1 MVVKNNTASASALPL
16 AGITVVEFG
25 HSVSAPYAG
34 QILSDLG
41 ADVIKIEK
49 PEGDDARRWGPP
61 YLDGVGATFQ
71 ALNRNKKSVTAN
83 LRDQVV
89 VAELLDFI
97 DQKADVVLQNLR
109 PGQAEAVGL
118 GAAALRQRKPSLI
131 YCNMGAFGEHGPLR
145 RHPGYDPLMQAFGG
159 IMSVVGEP
167 GRPAV
172 RVGPPIIDSGTAMWA
187 ALGIV
192 SALFQLKQTGQG
204 SVVDVSLF
212 ETAAAWM
219 TILAAQYS
227 GGGELPKKAGSGQVG
242 IVPYRAYQTL
252 DGELV
257 VAAGNDATFALLCR
271 ALGHPEWSADPRFIS
286 NHARVG
292 HAGALYALIE
302 EVMQTRSV
310 ADWTA
315 AFEQVGIPCAPVQNV
330 AQMLEHEQTQALDIY
345 QKVPGS
351 SSRLMGLPI
360 SFDGKRPTPRSAAPA
375 LGAHTSEILKQC
387 AAAEQGSTS

>member
-1 MVVKNNTASASALPL
+1 MAVKNNTSGASALPL

-41 ADVIKIEK
+41 AEVFKIEK

-83 LRDQVV
+83 LRDPEV
-89 VAELLDFI
+89 VAQLLDFI

-109 PGQAEAVGL
+109 PGQADEVGL
-118 GAAALRQRKPSLI
+118 GAALLRQRKPSLI
-131 YCNMGAFGEHGPLR
+131 YCNMGAFGQRGPLKN
-145 RHPGYDPLMQAFGG
+145 HPGYDPLMQAFGG

-192 SALFQLKQTGQG
+192 SALLHLKKTGEG

-219 TILAAQYS
+219 TILAAQFS

-242 IVPYRAYQTL
+242 IVPYRAYQTQ

-257 VAAGNDATFALLCR
+257 VAAGNDATFRLLCQ
-271 ALGHPEWSADPRFIS
+271 ALGHAEWGQDTRFIN

-292 HAGALYALIE
+292 NAPALYALIE
-302 EVMQTRSV
+302 EVMKSRTL
-310 ADWTA
+310 ADWTMR
-315 AFEQVGIPCAPVQNV
+315 FDTLGIPCAAVQNV
-330 AQMLEHEQTQALDIY
+330 AEMLAHEQTEALGIY
-345 QKVPGS
+345 QEVPGS

-360 SFDGKRPTPRSAAPA
+360 SFDGQRSLPHSAAPA
-375 LGAHTSEILKQC
+375 LGADTDMVLKRC
-387 AAAEQGSTS
+387 SAPAEGEAS